1 MRVRLY
7 DTGVAVCLRV
17 QRLILQKAFSS
28 QQLVHITV
36 INLFELH
43 HLRDLTA
50 DGSEQ
55 SYSSEQQISWFQ
67 LLGLFSKNRK
77 LLMTDYMDGVADGS
91 CFV

>member
-1 MRVRLY
+1 MC
-7 DTGVAVCLRV
+7 VCV

-50 DGSEQ
+50 DAGEE
-55 SYSSEQQISWFQ
+55 SYSGEQEISWFQ
-67 LLGLFSKNRK
+67 QLGLFSKNHPEP
-77 LLMTDYMDGVADGS
+77 LTPSNGV
-91 CFV
+91 